1 VAKISYEGFKSR
13 DDFEELR
20 NYLLKHI
27 PNVLRPIQQLA
38 PTQQALANEIGVSK
52 ATMTYWLKGD
62 RKPTLEHLGKLVAAI
77 ERRVTAMV
85 ANLETAKDELE
96 ALREVQER
104 LQRGEPP
111 PRRKRKGK

>member
-1 VAKISYEGFKSR
+1 MSKISYEGFKSR

-20 NYLLKHI
+20 DYLLKHI

-52 ATMTYWLKGD
+52 ATITYWLKGD
-62 RKPTLEHLGKLVAAI
+62 RKPTLEHLAKLVAAI
-77 ERRVTAMV
+77 ERRVALMV
-85 ANLETAKDELE
+85 ANLETARDELE

-104 LQRGEPP
+104 LQRGDVPQ
-111 PRRKRKGK
+111 RRRRKGK